1 MSHRSRRPSRPRV
14 QARLAVGA
22 VKIGVLATISGLA
35 VGTAAQAGQTGAGDV
50 LSSAQQPPARV
61 MRLLERHHCSTSGFG
76 PDKQP
81 GSAIVRS
88 AAGRL
93 RFVDFDTGWRIYTRH
108 GSATL
113 VAVCLDKPPA

>member
-1 MSHRSRRPSRPRV
+1 MSHRSRRPSDPRL
-14 QARLAVGA
+14 QARIALGA
-22 VKIGVLATISGLA
+22 VKIGVLAAISGLA
-35 VGTAAQAGQTGAGDV
+35 VGTAAQADPTGGDV

-61 MRLLERHHCSTSGFG
+61 LRMLERHHCSTTGFG
-76 PDKQP
+76 QDQQP

-108 GSATL
+108 GPATL
-113 VAVCLDKPPA
+113 VAVCLDDPPA